1 MVSHPRCR
9 RAAFRHLSVAGALI
23 FGICGCSD
31 AFSSE
36 GLTLTITV
44 SDTEVR
50 LGAPV
55 TIRVTA
61 LNLGDSV
68 VWGRGSSSCQ
78 LGAVAQVGADE
89 RRIDFRACT
98 EDLAPQGLGPDKSR
112 SESWTWNAVVF
123 TGNVVDTLPPGA
135 YQIRAVAGDAAR
147 SSPRTITVVGP
158 PDE

>member
-1 MVSHPRCR
+1 MVSQSRCR
-9 RAAFRHLSVAGALI
+9 RATFRYLAVAGALI
-23 FGICGCSD
+23 VAISGCSD
-31 AFSSE
+31 AFSSD
-36 GLTLTITV
+36 GLALTITV
-44 SDTEVR
+44 SDSEVR

-55 TIRVTA
+55 TVRVTA

-112 SESWTWNAVVF
+112 TESWTWNAVVF
-123 TGNVVDTLPPGA
+123 TGNVVDTLPPGV
-135 YQIRAVAGDAAR
+135 YQIRAVAGNAAR
-147 SSPRTITVVGP
+147 SSPRTITVVGT

>member
-1 MVSHPRCR
+1 MVSRSRCR
-9 RAAFRHLSVAGALI
+9 RATFLSVTVAGALI
-23 FGICGCSD
+23 FGMSGCSD
-31 AFSSE
+31 AFGGD
-36 GLTLTITV
+36 GLILTITV
-44 SDTEVR
+44 SATEVR

-78 LGAVAQVGADE
+78 LGAVTQVGADE

-98 EDLAPQGLGPDKSR
+98 EDLAPQGLGPGKSR
-112 SESWTWNAVVF
+112 SESWTWNAEVF

-135 YQIRAVAGDAAR
+135 YQIWAVAGDAAR
-147 SSPRTITVVGP
+147 SRPRAITVVGI
-158 PDE
+158 PDD